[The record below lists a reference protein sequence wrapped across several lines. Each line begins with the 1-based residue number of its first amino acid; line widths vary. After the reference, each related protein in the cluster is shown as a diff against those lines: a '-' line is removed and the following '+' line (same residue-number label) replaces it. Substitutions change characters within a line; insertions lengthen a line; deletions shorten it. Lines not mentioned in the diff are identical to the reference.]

1 VTVVGISADQV
12 ATHQLFKAAKR
23 LKFIL
28 LADEQGD
35 VARLFGVPLRAGG
48 TTVIKDAQGQVVRDA
63 SGGVV
68 RVARQF
74 TAARWTFVIDKN
86 GVIVSIEKSVSP
98 RYDSQQ
104 VLATAVQLA
113 NR

>member
-1 VTVVGISADQV
+1 
-12 ATHQLFKAAKR
+12 
-23 LKFIL
+23 
-28 LADEQGD
+28 
-35 VARLFGVPLRAGG
+35 
-48 TTVIKDAQGQVVRDA
+48 
-63 SGGVV
+63 
-68 RVARQF
+68 VARQF

-86 GVIVSIEKSVSP
+86 GLIVSIEKSVSP